1 MVELFSDFFNWLA
14 ALPPVWM
21 YVMLF
26 VIAYGENVMPP
37 IPGDMVIVFGGY
49 MAARGVLSFSLVVL
63 LCVLGGALGFMSM
76 FYPGWR
82 AGNAAVDPKRM
93 RWLPKAQVQKARVWL
108 QKYGYGLIAAN
119 RFLAGMRSVI
129 ALSAGIARMR
139 PWPVC
144 FYATLSATV
153 WTVLI
158 AYLGYMVGDN
168 WQIIGEWLRLYGR
181 ITFWIMAASLA
192 VYWTWRWNQP
202 RKTESEANT
211 QPQDRTVN
219 TP

>member
-1 MVELFSDFFNWLA
+1 
-14 ALPPVWM
+14 
-21 YVMLF
+21 
-26 VIAYGENVMPP
+26 
-37 IPGDMVIVFGGY
+37 
-49 MAARGVLSFSLVVL
+49 
-63 LCVLGGALGFMSM
+63 MSM

-192 VYWTWRWNQP
+192 VYWTWRWNQR